1 MITVLSKI
9 HLLRLLMPMSVKIL
23 SENISLHQRALMEIH
38 RETKEFKWEACVNR
52 LIFLPFS
59 TNGQKRRKKKKGDI
73 QYSLPKEAEEKK
85 RRTLTK
91 F

>member
-1 MITVLSKI
+1 MDKKGGIK
-9 HLLRLLMPMSVKIL
+9 RK
-23 SENISLHQRALMEIH
+23 
-38 RETKEFKWEACVNR
+38 ETFNTACQKKQEKKKRKE
-52 LIFLPFS
+52 
-59 TNGQKRRKKKKGDI
+59 KKGDL

>member
-1 MITVLSKI
+1 MD
-9 HLLRLLMPMSVKIL
+9 
-23 SENISLHQRALMEIH
+23 
-38 RETKEFKWEACVNR
+38 R

-59 TNGQKRRKKKKGDI
+59 INGQKRRNKKKGDI
-73 QYSLPKEAEEKK
+73 QYSLPKEAEKKKRKEKKGDLQYSLPNEAEEKK

>member
-1 MITVLSKI
+1 MD
-9 HLLRLLMPMSVKIL
+9 
-23 SENISLHQRALMEIH
+23 
-38 RETKEFKWEACVNR
+38 R

-59 TNGQKRRKKKKGDI
+59 TNGQKRRKKKKGDL
-73 QYSLPKEAEEKK
+73 QYSLPKEAEKKEEEKERRHSIQLAKRSRREK